1 MFCSCRVLS
10 SRATEDED
18 PHASNRCL
26 VAFVPYGAQRV
37 RKDNGDRRNGY
48 VVIKVASILN
58 MYCLRECVARMSR
71 IWRGR

>member
-48 VVIKVASILN
+48 VVIKV
-58 MYCLRECVARMSR
+58 EVF
-71 IWRGR
+71 